1 MATEGL
7 WTLFIRKTTRV
18 NIRYEVTY
26 TIQSC
31 VTKIEKKKGKD
42 LKIRFKK
49 KINWRKESVCVW
61 EAQPLTTVSVQRY
74 TIGIMNPVETIRLAL

>member
-49 KINWRKESVCVW
+49 KSTGERKVCVCGKHNLLL
-61 EAQPLTTVSVQRY
+61 PLVYR
-74 TIGIMNPVETIRLAL
+74 GIQ

>member
-31 VTKIEKKKGKD
+31 VTKIEKKQGKD
-42 LKIRFKK
+42 LKIRLKK
-49 KINWRKESVCVW
+49 KKSTGESKVCVCGKHNLLL
-61 EAQPLTTVSVQRY
+61 PLVYR
-74 TIGIMNPVETIRLAL
+74 GIP